1 MKKLKFIVLLAL
13 TITTFYSCNND
24 DDNTGSVII
33 EPQQFAEIEDI
44 ATFHGN
50 AESNIVIVNTQG
62 GPVTTL
68 EDDIINEIRTST
80 NTQNVLYV
88 NVHQAQT
95 LIPQQFSQSDIT
107 FEQAKAFDAESIVNL
122 KKVVSFFKNLPN
134 KRVYV
139 LGISFGAFMTQEL
152 IAEHGIGVAD
162 GYLIMVGRL
171 NIEDAFWT
179 GFSQGQGGG
188 YTYDVNGNASFQ
200 LQNLDDVEDRN
211 MSRLAAGL
219 GNNRYITEFANINDL
234 SKITYVA
241 GDRDEQVGKLT
252 TEEIQFLNGKGAT
265 VNIIAGANHS
275 DAIDTGL
282 EQFLKSTFNIE

>member
-1 MKKLKFIVLLAL
+1 MKKFRLILILLI
-13 TITTFYSCNND
+13 TITTFTNCNND
-24 DDNTGSVII
+24 DDNTGVVII

-50 AESNIVIVNTQG
+50 TESNIVIVNTQG

-68 EDDIINEIRTST
+68 EDDTINEIRTAT

-95 LIPQQFSQSDIT
+95 LTPNLFTQSDIT
-107 FEQAKAFDAESIVNL
+107 FEQAKAFDAQSIVNL
-122 KKVVSFFKNLPN
+122 KKVVSFFKDLPN

-152 IAEHGIGVAD
+152 IAEHGINVAD

-171 NIEDAFWT
+171 NIENAFWT

-188 YTYDVNGNASFQ
+188 FTYDNNGNSSFN
-200 LQNLDDVEDRN
+200 LENLDEIEDRN

-219 GNNRYITEFANINDL
+219 GNNRYVTEFTNINDL

-252 TEEIQFLNGKGAT
+252 TEEIQFLNNKGAT

-275 DAIDTGL
+275 DAIDSGL
-282 EQFLKSTFNIE
+282 EQFLKSAFNIE